1 MRFEK
6 MITAVDSHTEGMPTR
21 VVTSGF
27 GPIPGKTIFEKK
39 QYVEQHLDHLR
50 TLLMFEPRG
59 HGSMSGSIVLP
70 PVSPDADLGV
80 VFIEVSGCL
89 PMCGHGTI
97 GTCTVA
103 IETGLVKATEPVTCV
118 KLDTPAGRVVAE
130 ATVQNGRVKKVK
142 IRNVPSFLY
151 RKEAIVDVLTLGKL
165 TLDIAYGGN
174 FYGILPAES
183 VGLSLDKKNARAL
196 VETGMKI
203 MKAVGEQVP
212 LQHPLNTDI
221 REIKH
226 IMFTGPP
233 DVAGAHAKN
242 TVIIF
247 PGTFDRSPCGT
258 GTSARMA
265 QLFFRGKLGLNQDF
279 VHESIIGTLFTGRL
293 VEQIQLTP
301 DVSAVVPTI
310 EGRAWISGFQHFVL
324 DPEDPFPAGFL
335 VNEHATTKSP

>member
-1 MRFEK
+1 MHFEK

-27 GPIPGKTIFEKK
+27 GPIPGKTMFEKK
-39 QYVEQHLDHLR
+39 QYVERHLDHLR

-70 PVSPDADLGV
+70 PITPDADLGV
-80 VFIEVSGCL
+80 IFIEVSGCL

-103 IETGLVKATEPVTCV
+103 LETGLVKATEPLSYV
-118 KLDTPAGRVVAE
+118 KLDTPAGRVVGE
-130 ATVQNGRVKKVK
+130 ASVQNGRVKKVK

-151 RKEAIVDVLTLGKL
+151 RKDVTVDVPLLGKL

-174 FYGILPAES
+174 FYGILPVES
-183 VGLSLDKKNARAL
+183 VNLSLDKENAQAL
-196 VETGMKI
+196 IDTGMRI
-203 MKAVGEQVP
+203 MRSVREQVP
-212 LQHPLNTDI
+212 LIHPLNPDI
-221 REIKH
+221 NEIKH

-233 DVAGAHAKN
+233 NVQGADAKN
-242 TVIIF
+242 IVIIH

-265 QLFFRGKLGLNQDF
+265 QLFFRGKLALNQDF
-279 VHESIIGTLFTGRL
+279 VHESLIGTLFTGRL
-293 VEQIQLTP
+293 VEQVQLASNIP
-301 DVSAVVPTI
+301 AVVPTI
-310 EGRAWISGFQHFVL
+310 EGRAWISGFQNFVL

-335 VNEHATTKSP
+335 VNA

>member
-27 GPIPGKTIFEKK
+27 GPIPGKTMFEKK
-39 QYVEQHLDHLR
+39 QYVEEHLDHLR

-70 PVSPDADLGV
+70 PTSPDADLGV
-80 VFIEVSGCL
+80 IFIEVSGCL

-103 IETGLVKATEPVTCV
+103 IETGLVEATEPVTYL

-130 ATVQNGRVKKVK
+130 ARVQNGRVKNVK

-151 RKEAIVDVLTLGKL
+151 RQDVTVDVPDLGKL

-174 FYGILPAES
+174 FYGILPVES
-183 VGLSLDKKNARAL
+183 VNLSLDKKDAQRL
-196 VETGMKI
+196 IDTGMKI
-203 MKAVGEQVP
+203 MKSVREQVP
-212 LQHPLNTDI
+212 LEHPLNHDI
-221 REIKH
+221 RDIKH

-233 DVAGAHAKN
+233 DVQSAHAKN
-242 TVIIF
+242 TVVIH

-265 QLFFRGKLGLNQDF
+265 QLFFKGKLPLNQDF

-293 VEQIQLTP
+293 VEQLRLTP
-301 DVSAVVPTI
+301 DVLAVVPTI
-310 EGRAWISGFQHFVL
+310 EGRAWISGFQNFVL

-335 VNEHATTKSP
+335 VNQ

>member
-1 MRFEK
+1 

-27 GPIPGKTIFEKK
+27 GPIPGKTMFEKK

-70 PVSPDADLGV
+70 PISPDGDLGV

-97 GTCTVA
+97 GTCVVA
-103 IETGLVKATEPVTCV
+103 IETGLVKAIEPVTYV
-118 KLDTPAGRVVAE
+118 RLDTPAGRVVAE
-130 ATVQNGRVKKVK
+130 ATVQDGRVKKVK

-151 RKEAIVDVLTLGKL
+151 RKDVTVTVPALGKL
-165 TLDIAYGGN
+165 MLDIAYGGN
-174 FYGILPAES
+174 FYAILPANS
-183 VGLSLDKKNARAL
+183 VGLSLEKKNAQSLIDA
-196 VETGMKI
+196 GMNI
-203 MKAVGEQVP
+203 MNSVRQQV
-212 LQHPLNTDI
+212 LLDHPLNHEIND
-221 REIKH
+221 IKH
-226 IMFTGPP
+226 VMFTAPP
-233 DVAGAHAKN
+233 DVEGAHGKN
-242 TVIIF
+242 VVILH

-258 GTSARMA
+258 GTSARMS
-265 QLFFRGKLGLNQDF
+265 QLFFQGKLALNQDF

-293 VEQIQLTP
+293 VEEVQLTP
-301 DVSAVVPTI
+301 SIHAVVPTI
-310 EGRAWISGFQHFVL
+310 EGRAWISGFQNFVL

-335 VNEHATTKSP
+335 ISE

>member
-27 GPIPGKTIFEKK
+27 GPIPGKTMFEKK
-39 QYVEQHLDHLR
+39 QYVEEHLDHLR

-70 PVSPDADLGV
+70 PTSPDADLGV
-80 VFIEVSGCL
+80 IFIEVSGCL

-103 IETGLVKATEPVTCV
+103 IETGLVEATEPVTYL

-130 ATVQNGRVKKVK
+130 ARVQNGRVKNVK

-151 RKEAIVDVLTLGKL
+151 RQDVTVDVPALGQL

-174 FYGILPAES
+174 FYGILPVES
-183 VGLSLDKKNARAL
+183 VNLSLDKTDAQRL
-196 VETGMKI
+196 IDTGMKI
-203 MKAVGEQVP
+203 MKSVREQVP
-212 LQHPLNTDI
+212 LEHPLNHDI
-221 REIKH
+221 RDIKH

-233 DVAGAHAKN
+233 DVQGAHAKN
-242 TVIIF
+242 TVVIH

-265 QLFFRGKLGLNQDF
+265 QLFFKGKLALNQDF

-293 VEQIQLTP
+293 VEQLRLTP
-301 DVSAVVPTI
+301 DVLAVVPTI
-310 EGRAWISGFQHFVL
+310 EGRAWISGFQNFVL

-335 VNEHATTKSP
+335 VNQ